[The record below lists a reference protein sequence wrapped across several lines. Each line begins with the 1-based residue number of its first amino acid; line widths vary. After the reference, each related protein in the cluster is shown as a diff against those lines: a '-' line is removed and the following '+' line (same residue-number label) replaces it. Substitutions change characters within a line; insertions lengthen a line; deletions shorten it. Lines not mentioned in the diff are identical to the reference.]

1 MREDNAMN
9 EKDEKDRGAGKAQE
23 APEGP
28 AKKGEEILQVLRKSA
43 DFTRELLKENERLR
57 FRVAQME
64 QERDSFAKGGGGE
77 NALVEELKKK
87 LKTVEEEKTKIA
99 ARFQEVEKENAD
111 FANRYIEI
119 EQENNVL
126 ANLYIATYQLH
137 STLDLSEVLRVI
149 IEIVINLVGAEQFG
163 LVLLDERSHELKAV
177 ATEGISKNDIPPVKL
192 GEGIIGTVAK
202 TGEDYFNKDISAPAR
217 INPLLPMVCI
227 PLKIKERVIGVLVIY
242 SLLQQKDAFTTLDFE
257 LFNMLAGHS
266 ATAIFS
272 SKLYTESERKL
283 STIQGFI
290 DLLTKQEA
298 K

>member
-1 MREDNAMN
+1 MN
-9 EKDEKDRGAGKAQE
+9 EKDDKEQGAGKAPE
-23 APEGP
+23 APEGQ

-57 FRVAQME
+57 FRVAQMAE
-64 QERDSFAKGGGGE
+64 EMASSGKGEGGVE
-77 NALVEELKKK
+77 SALVEELKKK
-87 LKTVEEEKTKIA
+87 LKAVEEEKTKIA

-137 STLDLSEVLRVI
+137 STLDLNEVLRVI
-149 IEIVINLVGAEQFG
+149 LEIVINLVGAEQFG
-163 LVLLDERSHELKAV
+163 LVLLDERSHELRAV
-177 ATEGISKNDIPPVKL
+177 ATEGISKNDIPPVRL

-202 TGEDYFNKDISAPAR
+202 TGEDYFSKDINAPDR
-217 INPLLPMVCI
+217 LNPLFPMVCI

>member
-1 MREDNAMN
+1 MN
-9 EKDEKDRGAGKAQE
+9 EKDEKDQGAGKAPE
-23 APEGP
+23 APEGQ

-57 FRVAQME
+57 FRVAQMAE
-64 QERDSFAKGGGGE
+64 ERESLGKGGGGE
-77 NALVEELKKK
+77 SALVEELKKK
-87 LKTVEEEKTKIA
+87 LKAVEEEKTKIA

-137 STLDLSEVLRVI
+137 STLDLNEVLRVI

-163 LVLLDERSHELKAV
+163 LVLLDERSHELRAV
-177 ATEGISKNDIPPVKL
+177 ATEGISKNDIPPVRL

-202 TGEDYFNKDISAPAR
+202 TGEDYFTKDINAPAR
-217 INPLLPMVCI
+217 IDPLFPMVCI

-242 SLLQQKDAFTTLDFE
+242 RLLQQKDAFTTLDFE

>member
-1 MREDNAMN
+1 MS
-9 EKDEKDRGAGKAQE
+9 EKDEKDSKAGKT
-23 APEGP
+23 PETAEGQ

-43 DFTRELLKENERLR
+43 DFTHELLKENERLR
-57 FRVAQME
+57 FRVAQLLE
-64 QERDSFAKGGGGE
+64 EKGSSGKDEGGVESSF
-77 NALVEELKKK
+77 VEELKRK
-87 LKTVEEEKTKIA
+87 LKAVEEEKTKIV

-137 STLDLSEVLRVI
+137 STLDLNEVLRVI
-149 IEIVINLVGAEQFG
+149 LEIVINLVGAEQFG

-177 ATEGISKNDIPPVKL
+177 ATEGISKDDIPPIRL

-202 TGEDYFNKDISAPAR
+202 TGEDYFRKDISAP
-217 INPLLPMVCI
+217 IQFNPLFPLVCI

-242 SLLQQKDAFTTLDFE
+242 SLLQQKDTFTTLDFE